1 MHVKMWPCDLTFLQD
16 CSKPINRLQ
25 MMHQFAPGNNWE
37 KFTEAVSKWFKRQ
50 IDSNKFSLDQ
60 VVAVAT
66 NSTDFT
72 KEATR
77 RDGNLKKVRTISTN
91 GDTLTTYAVCVDP
104 PSYPGP

>member
-25 MMHQFAPGNNWE
+25 MMHQFAPGSNWE
-37 KFTEAVSKWFKRQ
+37 KFTVSFSEWFQRK
-50 IDSNKFSLDQ
+50 IDSKNFSLDQ

-91 GDTLTTYAVCVDP
+91 GDILTTYAVCVDP
-104 PSYPGP
+104 PSYQGP